1 MSVNL
6 TLPFIQRKIEELQNA
21 LFFSF
26 STSVLKMSSCV
37 VNVLAVDE
45 TGCIW
50 FIVPRPPQQIHEF
63 DKEFP
68 AKMDF
73 FKKGISFYL
82 KILGKAF
89 IVTDPEEING
99 LTCIT
104 EETKDKVRKNEVVL
118 LKVKVSHAD
127 YFESSSPM
135 PQRHSSSIFS
145 KLKNIRILF
154 HKWASHHQ
162 VSYQAPEA
170 LNI

>member
-1 MSVNL
+1 MTINL
-6 TLPFIQRKIEELQNA
+6 TLPFIKQKIHELQNA
-21 LFFSF
+21 LFFPI
-26 STSVLKMSSCV
+26 STSVLQMSPCV
-37 VNVLAVDE
+37 VHVLAIDD

-63 DKEFP
+63 DREFA

-73 FKKGISFYL
+73 FKKGTAFYL

-89 IVTDPEEING
+89 IVTDPEEINS
-99 LTCIT
+99 LICIN
-104 EETKDKVRKNEVVL
+104 EEIKEKARKNEVVL

-127 YFESSSPM
+127 YFESLSPA
-135 PQRHSSSIFS
+135 PQRHSSIFS

-154 HKWASHHQ
+154 HKWAFHHQ